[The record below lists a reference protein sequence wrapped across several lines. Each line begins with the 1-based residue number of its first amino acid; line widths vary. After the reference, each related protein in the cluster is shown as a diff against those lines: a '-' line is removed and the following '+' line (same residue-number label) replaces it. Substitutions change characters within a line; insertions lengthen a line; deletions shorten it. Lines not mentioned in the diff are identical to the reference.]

1 MKYRRRCNMA
11 RKKRLNTAAIL
22 SDDNQSVLIEK
33 APKKEKQ
40 YAYKTALYVRLSVED
55 SGKENGDSIENQISL
70 VEKFIEGK
78 DEFEFYHLYVDNGSS
93 GVNFSRPAFSEM
105 MDAIKAGKVN
115 CVIVKDLS
123 RLGRNYLDAGTYLEQ
138 IFPFYHVR
146 FISVMDGYD
155 SLHSNAVDEGMII
168 PLKNL
173 INASYAKDISKK
185 VSSAMQVKMRQGKYL
200 GNHAPYGYEK
210 DPKDKGHLLIDQKVS
225 GNVRMIFEWFL
236 QGMSLGKI
244 ARQLNEQGILCP
256 ARYLHE
262 QGVYHTDKHKNSIWR
277 IKTVKTI
284 LQNHVYIGEI
294 IAGKERTS
302 IIEGINR
309 KAMKEEEWYIS
320 KNMHEA
326 IISEKDF
333 YLAQDRL
340 GKIKEDWDKYAYSYN
355 DFVAPNLYKGKIRCA
370 KCGRAMKLVKVI
382 RGKGAKYEKRVAD
395 YFCSGFKDCSEEKC
409 KDVVISKK
417 ELDQAIEAELKL
429 HLKTFVDTEQM
440 IAQLNRTPKVTA
452 ACEDI
457 QKQIRMKKSR
467 ICKLQSLNEGIYE
480 DLKDEVIDEKEY
492 LSLRKSYANEIKETE
507 RQVAQLENTLSE
519 YTVDFHTKSDLAA
532 KIKECVD
539 FKELTKEYVD
549 NFLLKIMVDE
559 GKRVT
564 VTYNFEDEFKELLNI
579 LEKREK
585 EEANE

>member
-1 MKYRRRCNMA
+1 
-11 RKKRLNTAAIL
+11 
-22 SDDNQSVLIEK
+22 
-33 APKKEKQ
+33 
-40 YAYKTALYVRLSVED
+40 
-55 SGKENGDSIENQISL
+55 
-70 VEKFIEGK
+70 
-78 DEFEFYHLYVDNGSS
+78 
-93 GVNFSRPAFSEM
+93 
-105 MDAIKAGKVN
+105 
-115 CVIVKDLS
+115 
-123 RLGRNYLDAGTYLEQ
+123 
-138 IFPFYHVR
+138 
-146 FISVMDGYD
+146 
-155 SLHSNAVDEGMII
+155 
-168 PLKNL
+168 
-173 INASYAKDISKK
+173 
-185 VSSAMQVKMRQGKYL
+185 MRQGKYL
-200 GNHAPYGYEK
+200 GTYAPYGYEK
-210 DPKDKGHLLIDQKVS
+210 DPKDKGHLLVDEKVC
-225 GNVRMIFEWFL
+225 GNVRLIFEWFL

-262 QGVYHTDKHKNSIWR
+262 QGAYHTDKHKNSIWK

-294 IAGKERTS
+294 IAGKQRTS

-309 KAMKEEEWYIS
+309 KAMKEEDWYVS
-320 KNMHEA
+320 KNMHEP
-326 IISEKDF
+326 IISERDF
-333 YLAQDRL
+333 NRVQEML
-340 GKIKEDWDKYAYSYN
+340 GKIKEEWDKNAYSYK
-355 DFVAPNLYKGKIRCA
+355 DFSAPNLYRRKIRCE

-382 RGKGAKYEKRVAD
+382 RGKGTKHEKRVAD
-395 YFCSGFKDCSEEKC
+395 YYCSGFKDYGEQRC
-409 KDVVISKK
+409 KHVVISKK

-492 LSLRKSYANEIKETE
+492 LSLRKSYSNEIKEME
-507 RQVAQLENTLSE
+507 RQVVQLENTLSE

-539 FKELTKEYVD
+539 FKKLTQEYVD
-549 NFLLKIMVDE
+549 NFLLKISVDE

-564 VTYNFEDEFKELLNI
+564 ITFNFEDEFKEILNI

-585 EEANE
+585 EAADE